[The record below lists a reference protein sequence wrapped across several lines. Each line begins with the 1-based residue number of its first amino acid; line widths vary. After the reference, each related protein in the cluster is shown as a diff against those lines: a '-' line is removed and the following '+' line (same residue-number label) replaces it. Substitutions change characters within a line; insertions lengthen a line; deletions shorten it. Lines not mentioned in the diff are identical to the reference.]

1 MAILQ
6 VNENKIT
13 KDGRKWVFTTYY
25 NDLNGNKKKYFSKRY
40 KTKKEAQEAEIQ
52 FKLSLN
58 QDYNYKDMTFKDL
71 YNAFYE
77 YQEDKVKI
85 TTLRTYIDRKK
96 FLEILNNVKL
106 KDFSISHYE
115 FWKKEINKN
124 NFSTRYKN
132 DIYKFLKATLNF
144 ATKRYDFNF
153 TNVYSKMVN
162 FTDPNERKKEMLFFT
177 FEEFQKFLSVE
188 DDLKYRC
195 LYEMLYY
202 CGLRKGEARGITWK
216 DLDFTHNTVDINKNI
231 VPNLNK
237 KKFVITSPKTKS
249 SIRNLPMPDILVED
263 LKTLYKESKN
273 IYNFN
278 NNWYVFGDH
287 EPIGPSPIMNRKNRN
302 CKLAN
307 VKQIRIHDFR
317 HSCASL
323 LINNGANITLVAKY
337 LGHTKIEETLNTYS
351 HMFKNKLEDI
361 ITIINE
367 LNQDYKNKLPIK
379 KTDNNSIEK
388 KNHLYYDY
396 DEDYKKSI

>member
-162 FTDPNERKKEMLFFT
+162 FTDPNERKKEMLFLT

-273 IYNFN
+273 IYSFN